1 MPHGANWICGWCLTL
16 AAFVSGAGIGLL
28 FTRENFLGG
37 YGAWPRRMVR
47 LGHIALA
54 ALGLFNIVYGIAPLP
69 RHGTWQAAGASW
81 GLMLGGIAMPLI
93 CFLSAWRVQ
102 FRKLFFLPV
111 TALIAA
117 TVFILIG

>member
-1 MPHGANWICGWCLTL
+1 
-16 AAFVSGAGIGLL
+16 
-28 FTRENFLGG
+28 
-37 YGAWPRRMVR
+37 MVR

-54 ALGLFNIVYGIAPLP
+54 ALGLFNIVYGIASLP

-81 GLMLGGIAMPLI
+81 SLMLGGITMPLV
-93 CFLSAWRVQ
+93 CFLSAWRMR

-117 TVFILIG
+117 TVFILVG